1 MLTNIMWKNKSQSR
15 EKHHK
20 SWILSLHQIARAFP
34 MLATSQNASPQGN
47 GMDASSNDDILPREL
62 VHNTY
67 LRLKYQYAEYL
78 CNAWVEKI
86 EPVKHIDEH
95 LAIAAFLI
103 ELWRT
108 IYGVLPAAETPKETQ
123 IDSPF
128 PGFIDIACGNGVLV
142 YVLLMEGYSGCGYDA
157 RRRQTWTIFPA
168 SVQER
173 LMEKIYIPKPFADS
187 IGIDKIGVDIH
198 TGDFPPGTF
207 IISNHADE
215 LTLWTPLMTALACPA
230 FPLPFLVIPCCSH
243 SLSGSSYRFPS
254 PSKKPTGNTSS
265 KPQMQDDVIE
275 QNPQPA
281 SGDLRALRAAKA
293 KEKTADGMPSSM
305 YGSLTAK
312 TMQIAQEIGYEV
324 ESTQLQIPSTRNMAI
339 VGGRQLVARQRKLS
353 RDENSVPASV
363 DPQTDKCAELLHKI
377 QEIVERECS
386 KDAGIQNAARTWIER
401 ARGLHEGMGLGNHT
415 LMP

>member
-1 MLTNIMWKNKSQSR
+1 
-15 EKHHK
+15 
-20 SWILSLHQIARAFP
+20 
-34 MLATSQNASPQGN
+34 MLATSQNASPQVHGV
-47 GMDASSNDDILPREL
+47 DASNDNMVSREL

-67 LRLKYQYAEYL
+67 ERLKDQYAEYL
-78 CNAWVEKI
+78 CDTWVEKI
-86 EPVKHIDEH
+86 EPVKHIYEH

-108 IYGVLPAAETPKETQ
+108 MYGAVPAAETTKETPINTQ
-123 IDSPF
+123 F
-128 PGFIDIACGNGVLV
+128 CGFIDIACGNGVVV

-157 RRRQTWTIFPA
+157 RRRETWTIFPA

-187 IGIDKIGVDIH
+187 IGTENIGVEIH
-198 TGDFPPGTF
+198 TGDFLPGTF

-215 LTLWTPLMTALACPA
+215 LTVWTPLMAALASPA
-230 FPLPFLVIPCCSH
+230 SPLPFLAIPCCSH

-254 PSKKPTGNTSS
+254 PSKIATENPGS
-265 KPQMQDDVIE
+265 KPHMQDDVIE

-293 KEKTADGMPSSM
+293 KEKTADGMSNSM

-312 TMQIAQEIGYEV
+312 TMHIAQEIGYEV

-339 VGGRQLVARQRKLS
+339 VGGRQLVTRQRKGS
-353 RDENSVPASV
+353 REENSAPASV
-363 DPQTDKCAELLHKI
+363 DPQTDKSAKLGQKI
-377 QEIVERECS
+377 QEIVERECCR
-386 KDAGIQNAARTWIER
+386 DGGIQHAARTWIER
-401 ARGLHEGMGLGNHT
+401 ARGLHKGMGFGNHT